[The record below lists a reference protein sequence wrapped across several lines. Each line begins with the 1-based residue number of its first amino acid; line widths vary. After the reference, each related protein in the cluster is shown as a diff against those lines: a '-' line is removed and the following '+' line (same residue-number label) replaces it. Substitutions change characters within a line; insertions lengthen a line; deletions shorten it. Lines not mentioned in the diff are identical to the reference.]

1 MQGLLALSKS
11 YYNCHRGTTL
21 TTVSRLA
28 HSRQTLRMLQDVS
41 AGTRAKFQIT
51 GSQPKRASRGSKTK
65 TTTPKTNGIT
75 KAKRTQS
82 QNARANVP
90 SPHEEDVA
98 VASSS
103 AAAPKDDDANAMDD
117 MPTETVATKAA
128 SASTEDVE
136 FEYAVP
142 TRLSRLPPC

>member
-1 MQGLLALSKS
+1 
-11 YYNCHRGTTL
+11 
-21 TTVSRLA
+21 
-28 HSRQTLRMLQDVS
+28 MLQDVS
-41 AGTRAKFQIT
+41 AGTRAKFKIT
-51 GSQPKRASRGSKTK
+51 GSQPKRASRGPKTK
-65 TTTPKTNGIT
+65 TTTPKTNGIA
-75 KAKRTQS
+75 KAQRTQS